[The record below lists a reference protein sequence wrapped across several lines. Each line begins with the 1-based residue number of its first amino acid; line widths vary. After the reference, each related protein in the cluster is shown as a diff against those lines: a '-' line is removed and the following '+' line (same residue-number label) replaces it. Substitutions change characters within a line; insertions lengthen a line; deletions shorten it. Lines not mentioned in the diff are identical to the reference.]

1 MDPGGWELAV
11 TLQLPGLLTDSV
23 WVVPEPAFHML
34 FWTKVLDPPL
44 PVMPEYMNGPQVPL
58 AELVTHL
65 ALELLADAGLELADE
80 LVMVGLGESG
90 LGVPGSGAPVLGVPA
105 LGEPVLGE
113 AVVGEPGSGV
123 AELDEEDGKAAVVLV
138 AVEVLGECGAAVLMN
153 GLQPVSGTTM
163 ADTAIANQ
171 IRFGFTSKLLYL
183 LVI

>member
-11 TLQLPGLLTDSV
+11 TLQLPGSLADSV

-44 PVMPEYMNGPQVPL
+44 PVMPEYVNGPQVPL
-58 AELVTHL
+58 AALVTHL
-65 ALELLADAGLELADE
+65 APELLADGLADVGLELGDE
-80 LVMVGLGESG
+80 LVMVGLGETG
-90 LGVPGSGAPVLGVPA
+90 LGVPGS
-105 LGEPVLGE
+105 GEPVLGE

>member
-1 MDPGGWELAV
+1 
-11 TLQLPGLLTDSV
+11 
-23 WVVPEPAFHML
+23 ML

-44 PVMPEYMNGPQVPL
+44 PVMPEYVNGPHVPL
-58 AELVTHL
+58 AALVTHL
-65 ALELLADAGLELADE
+65 ALELLADGLADVGLELGDE
-80 LVMVGLGESG
+80 LVMVGLGETG
-90 LGVPGSGAPVLGVPA
+90 LGVAGSGAPV

-113 AVVGEPGSGV
+113 AVVGEPGSGD

-153 GLQPVSGTTM
+153 GLQPVSATM
-163 ADTAIANQ
+163 RADTAIANQ

>member
-1 MDPGGWELAV
+1 
-11 TLQLPGLLTDSV
+11 
-23 WVVPEPAFHML
+23 ML

-44 PVMPEYMNGPQVPL
+44 PVMPEYVNGPHVPL
-58 AELVTHL
+58 AALVTHL
-65 ALELLADAGLELADE
+65 ALELLADGLADVGLELGDE
-80 LVMVGLGESG
+80 LVMVGLGETG
-90 LGVPGSGAPVLGVPA
+90 LGVAGSGAPV

-113 AVVGEPGSGV
+113 AVVGEAVVGEAVVGEAVVGEPGSGD

-153 GLQPVSGTTM
+153 GLQPVSATM
-163 ADTAIANQ
+163 RADTAIANQ